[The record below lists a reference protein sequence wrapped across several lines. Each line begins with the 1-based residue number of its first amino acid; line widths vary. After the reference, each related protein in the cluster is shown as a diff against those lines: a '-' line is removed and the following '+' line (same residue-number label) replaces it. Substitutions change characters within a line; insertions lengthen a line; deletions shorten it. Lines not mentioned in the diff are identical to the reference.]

1 MRDDSLTQC
10 FGAMSTAAATE
21 RFEVAVVGGGP
32 VGLTAA
38 IAVAQTGAR
47 TALIARR
54 APYADNRTTALLHA
68 SVNFLDNLGVWSL
81 CRDRAAAL
89 RTMRFIDDSGRLVRS
104 PEARF
109 DCADI
114 DLEAFGHNVENRDLV
129 DALERR
135 SQECPHLRRFDDD
148 AVSVDVSE
156 ADATIHCATEAAVR
170 TRLVIGA
177 DGRQSLCR
185 SAARIGVKGRMLD
198 QSALTLNISHAR
210 PHEGVSTEFH
220 TANGPCV
227 FVPLPGN
234 RSSVVWVTRPDEALR
249 LSELSD
255 GDLADEVEKQ
265 AHFHLGRMSVASTRH
280 VFPLAFE
287 QADRIASNRTALV
300 GDAAH
305 VLPPIGAQGLNLGL
319 RDAAE
324 IAAIVGEAHL
334 RGHDSGAE
342 ATLDEYRTRRQLDI
356 LVRVLAVEAA
366 NRTLLSNLLP
376 MQVARTLILHALNEI
391 APFRRFAL
399 RQAIAPGSH
408 SHGAS

>member
-1 MRDDSLTQC
+1 
-10 FGAMSTAAATE
+10 MSTAAATE
-21 RFEVAVVGGGP
+21 GFEVAVVGGGP

-38 IAVAQTGAR
+38 IAIAQTGAR

-68 SVNFLDNLGVWSL
+68 SVGFLDNLGVWSF
-81 CRDRAAAL
+81 CRNRAAAM
-89 RTMRFIDDSGRLVRS
+89 RKMRFVDDSERLVRS
-104 PEARF
+104 PEAHF

-114 DLEAFGHNVENRDLV
+114 DLEAFGYNVENRDLV

-135 SQECPHLRRFDDD
+135 SQECPHLIRVDDD
-148 AVSVDVSE
+148 AKSVEVLE
-156 ADATIHCATEAAVR
+156 AGATVRCAKEGTLH

-185 SAARIGVKGRMLD
+185 SAAAIDVKGRVLD

-234 RSSVVWVTRPDEALR
+234 RSSVVWVTRPDQAQR

-255 GDLADEVEKQ
+255 DDLAYEVEKQ
-265 AHFHLGRMSVASTRH
+265 AHFHLGRMSVASSRH

-287 QADRIASNRTALV
+287 QAGRIASNRTALV

-334 RGHDSGAE
+334 RGHDAGAD
-342 ATLDEYRTRRQLDI
+342 ATLDEYRTRRQFDI
-356 LVRVLAVEAA
+356 LVRVVAVEAA

-376 MQVARTLILHALNEI
+376 VQIARTVILHALNEV

-399 RQAIAPGSH
+399 RQAIAPDTH